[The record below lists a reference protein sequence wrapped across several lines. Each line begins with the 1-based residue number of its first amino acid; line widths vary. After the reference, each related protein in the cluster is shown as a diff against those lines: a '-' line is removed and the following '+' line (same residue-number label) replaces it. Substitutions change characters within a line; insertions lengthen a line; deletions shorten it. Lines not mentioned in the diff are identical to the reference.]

1 MQRGRKNQFEN
12 IVPLGVNGLPPR
24 LTAPSGLSAAERTLF
39 NELVGSC
46 DPRHFVKSDRPLLVS
61 YVQSTLLSL
70 SSFKQMKGDPD
81 MVTVWEKATRMQ
93 ATLATRLRLAPQART
108 DPLTIARQ
116 HAAYHAKPAEED
128 EYEWKGTKKW

>member
-1 MQRGRKNQFEN
+1 MPRKSAFDN
-12 IVPLGVNGLPPR
+12 IVPLGGLPLPR
-24 LTAPSGLSAAERTLF
+24 SLTAPSGLSADERAQF

-46 DPRHFVKSDRPLLVS
+46 DPRHFVKSDTPLLVS
-61 YVQSTLLSL
+61 YVQSTLLSRRAA
-70 SSFKQMKGDPD
+70 SQMRRDPD

-116 HAAYHAKPAEED
+116 HAAYHAKPSEEEEPWD
-128 EYEWKGTKKW
+128 FK